1 MIVNYLYSVDPT
13 EFGGIKYSVS
23 WWSVV
28 AIKIADGGYM
38 GNNVSEDAC
47 AKLVSDFL
55 EGWESG

>member
-1 MIVNYLYSVDPT
+1 MIVNYLYSVDTT
-13 EFGGIKYSVS
+13 ELGGIKYSVS
-23 WWSVV
+23 WCTVV